1 MIDADAIAQA
11 AEALIEARTAYRVL
25 DRLPG
30 GVFPADID
38 EGYAIL
44 DAIAAQIAI
53 PIGGWKAALTND
65 AIMRKMKTNAPAC
78 GPLFQPYIR
87 PAPANLNLPAESM
100 RGIECEF
107 AFRMAASLP
116 PREQPYTN
124 AQTAAAVATLHP
136 AIEVVDTRV
145 KNGMAH
151 GAGALIADF
160 CANAALVYGAG
171 LEDWADLDLAS
182 HAVTLHVDGKAVVT
196 GVGREVLGDPRNA
209 LTWVANF
216 LSNRGKGLKAGEW
229 GTTGSTMGIYPVP
242 VGSVVTA
249 DFGTLGTVDITF
261 TA

>member
-1 MIDADAIAQA
+1 MINAETTSQA
-11 AEALIEARTAYRVL
+11 AEALIQARTGYQIL
-25 DRLPG
+25 DGFPG
-30 GVFPADID
+30 GVFPANVD
-38 EGYAIL
+38 EGYAVL
-44 DAIAAQIAI
+44 DAIAAQMGV

-65 AIMRKMKTNAPAC
+65 AIMRKMNTNAPAC

-87 PAPANLNLPAESM
+87 PAPAHLNLPAQSM

-107 AFRMAASLP
+107 AFRMGASVP

-124 AQTAAAVATLHP
+124 VETAAAVATLHP

-160 CANAALVYGAG
+160 CANAALVYGDG
-171 LEDWADLDLAS
+171 IEDWNDLDLAS
-182 HAVTLHVDGKAVVT
+182 HAVTLHVDGEPVIT

-229 GTTGSTMGIYPVP
+229 VTTGSTMGIYPVP
-242 VGSVVTA
+242 AGSIVMA
-249 DFGTLGTVDITF
+249 DFGTLGSVDITF
-261 TA
+261 TS

>member
-1 MIDADAIAQA
+1 MIDAIARA
-11 AEALIEARTAYRVL
+11 AEALIQARTDYKVL
-25 DRLPG
+25 DGFPG
-30 GVFPADID
+30 GVFPADIH
-38 EGYAIL
+38 EGYAVL
-44 DAIAAQIAI
+44 DAIATQMTV

-87 PAPANLNLPAESM
+87 PAPAHLNLPAESM

-107 AFRMAASLP
+107 AFRMAVSLP

-124 AQTAAAVATLHP
+124 AETAAAVASLHP
-136 AIEVVDTRV
+136 AIEVVDFRV
-145 KNGMAH
+145 KNAMAH

-171 LEDWADLDLAS
+171 FEDWDDFDLAS
-182 HAVTLHVDGKAVVT
+182 HTVTLHVDGEAVVT
-196 GVGREVLGDPRNA
+196 GVGREVLGDPRNS

-229 GTTGSTMGIYPVP
+229 VTTGSTMGIYPVP
-242 VGSVVTA
+242 AGSVVAA
-249 DFGTLGTVDITF
+249 DFGTLGTVDVTF